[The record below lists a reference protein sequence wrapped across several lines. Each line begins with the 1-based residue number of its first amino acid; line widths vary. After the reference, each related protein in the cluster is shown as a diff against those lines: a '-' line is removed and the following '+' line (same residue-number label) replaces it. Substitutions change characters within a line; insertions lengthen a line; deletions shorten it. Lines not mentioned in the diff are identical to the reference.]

1 MKRWKVFVLGCLA
14 ACMSFAL
21 MGCASQK
28 YEPADKTPIAAASS
42 LKQSGT
48 LRVGVNADAAPL
60 AGQTSSSSQIVGIDV
75 DVAAAIADQLGVK
88 VQIVDVG
95 TNPEAALS
103 AGTVDIVCGIE
114 ESGSDTTFWKSE
126 AYLSTGVALFGPSTG
141 ATVPSVSAG
150 AATPSIAA
158 QVSSKSAWRVT
169 NLFGDEALA
178 VQNDLKSAFAALKSG
193 SVDYVASDAV
203 IGTYVA
209 HTGSYDAKAIALLQ
223 DPSGYCV
230 GVASPNT
237 ELQAAVSAAVT
248 ALRDGGIID
257 IIEAKWLGAALD
269 FDSLTVLKAAASR
282 DATAAAS
289 GAGTTGATGGTSTD
303 SDTTSTTGSAG
314 TVAPSTSTDATAAG
328 QGAATSGAVA

>member
-1 MKRWKVFVLGCLA
+1 MKRWKVLVLGCLA
-14 ACMSFAL
+14 AACMGFAL
-21 MGCASQK
+21 TGCVSQK
-28 YEPADKTPIAAASS
+28 YEPVDKTPTAAASA

-75 DVAAAIADQLGVK
+75 DVAAAIADQFGVK

-95 TNPEAALS
+95 TSPEAALS

-114 ESGSDTTFWKSE
+114 ESGTDTSFWKSE
-126 AYLSTGVALFGPSTG
+126 AYLNTGVALFGSSAG

-169 NLFGDEALA
+169 NLFGDEALVA
-178 VQNDLKSAFAALKSG
+178 QNDLKSAFAALKSG
-193 SVDYVASDAV
+193 SADYVASDAV

-209 HTGSYDAKAIALLQ
+209 HTGSYDAKMIALLQ

-230 GVASPNT
+230 GVASSNT
-237 ELQAAVSAAVT
+237 ELQAAVSEAVK
-248 ALRDGGIID
+248 ALRDGGVID
-257 IIEAKWLGAALD
+257 IIEAKWLGSALD
-269 FDSLTVLKAAASR
+269 FDALTVLKAATSQETATATSAAATTGIGAASSAATTSS
-282 DATAAAS
+282 DATASPA
-289 GAGTTGATGGTSTD
+289 AGT
-303 SDTTSTTGSAG
+303 
-314 TVAPSTSTDATAAG
+314 G
-328 QGAATSGAVA
+328 QGAATA